1 MKKLLLLATAF
12 AFTFAATAQTKPE
25 DVVKPNV
32 VTHDFGKIKQGEPVT
47 FVFELKNISKAP
59 VVVENT
65 SASCGCTT
73 PEKPTEPIMPGG
85 IGKVKVQYNA
95 AAVAPFNK
103 DVYIQLAGVETPKT
117 VHITGEV
124 LSADAY
130 DTWVKTNGKSKDSKT
145 NN

>member
-1 MKKLLLLATAF
+1 MKKLFLLATAF

-95 AAVAPFNK
+95 AAVAPFTK
-103 DVYIQLAGVETPKT
+103 DVYVKLAGIDQQLIL
-117 VHITGEV
+117 HIKGEV
-124 LSADAY
+124 VAPA
-130 DTWVKTNGKSKDSKT
+130 N
-145 NN
+145 

>member
-12 AFTFAATAQTKPE
+12 AYTFAATAQTKPE

-95 AAVAPFNK
+95 AAVAPFTK
-103 DVYIQLAGVETPKT
+103 DVYVKLAGIDQQLIL
-117 VHITGEV
+117 HIKGEV
-124 LSADAY
+124 VSPA
-130 DTWVKTNGKSKDSKT
+130 N
-145 NN
+145 

>member
-95 AAVAPFNK
+95 AAVAPFTK
-103 DVYIQLAGVETPKT
+103 DVYVKLAGIDQQLIL
-117 VHITGEV
+117 HIKGEV
-124 LSADAY
+124 VAPA
-130 DTWVKTNGKSKDSKT
+130 N
-145 NN
+145 